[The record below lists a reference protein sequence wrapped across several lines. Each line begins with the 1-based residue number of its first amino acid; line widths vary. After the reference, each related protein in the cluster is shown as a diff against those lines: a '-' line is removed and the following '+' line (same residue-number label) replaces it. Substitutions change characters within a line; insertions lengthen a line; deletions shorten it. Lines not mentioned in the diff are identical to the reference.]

1 MATYA
6 RAIRRTAIRG
16 EGVLRSVALLR
27 LSKERKEDSP
37 GWFVLYRCVER
48 LGFPDDKFFA
58 IIRSIDARTV
68 EEAVERFW
76 PYEGEGR
83 GKEFPPFSSSRWEKA
98 SGWLYSV
105 AATDRF
111 AIGSCVKVGRAAR
124 DRRQYYKKE
133 LPELPIPS
141 PESEIETLFQ
151 RLEREKNELSDRL
164 WLLRNPKGGSRRKPQ
179 WTREED
185 ARLSSRLASVE
196 EQIASLQ
203 GAGAVSTYQEILKE
217 VSQMQAAQ

>member
-1 MATYA
+1 M
-6 RAIRRTAIRG
+6 
-16 EGVLRSVALLR
+16 
-27 LSKERKEDSP
+27 
-37 GWFVLYRCVER
+37 LYRCVEH

-58 IIRSIDARTV
+58 IIRSIDAQTV

-76 PYEGEGR
+76 PYEGDGR
-83 GKEFPPFSSSRWEKA
+83 GKECPPFSSSRWEKT

-111 AIGSCVKVGRAAR
+111 AIGSCVKVGKAAR
-124 DRRQYYKKE
+124 DRRQYYKE
-133 LPELPIPS
+133 EPPELTSPS
-141 PESEIETLFQ
+141 PEPETETLLQ

-164 WLLRNPKGGSRRKPQ
+164 WILRNPKSGSRRKPR

-203 GAGAVSTYQEILKE
+203 GAGAVSTAQKILDE